1 MSKERHYT
9 PNSYLEYRFLKNWKE
24 VIADAYAYRSLIGRF
39 VRVGLTQQYKKS
51 FLGVAWIL
59 VSPLISVLLW
69 VLLHASGMFDPGTTP
84 VPYVG
89 FVFISNVIWSFFI
102 SFYKGISETYT
113 GRGGELLQ
121 NNFPHIVIV
130 AEKIVLALINFAI
143 PFLLSVLVLAYFN
156 VSFGF
161 TSLLFPLAIIPL
173 MLLGTGLGLIFSVL
187 KTVAVDFTTLFDNS
201 IELLK
206 YVTPVV
212 YATTVSNTTL
222 QMVIRLNP
230 LTYLIDFP
238 RNLLLNQGFANWELF
253 LYCSVGSL
261 LFFILALRFFFI
273 SGPVISEK
281 IIA

>member
-1 MSKERHYT
+1 MSKQRHYT
-9 PNSYLEYRFLKNWKE
+9 PHSYLEYRFLQNWRE
-24 VIADAYAYRSLIGRF
+24 IATDIYAYRSLIGRF

-59 VSPLISVLLW
+59 VSPLIAVLLW
-69 VLLHASGMFDPGTTP
+69 VLLHASGMFNPGSTP

-89 FVFISNVIWSFFI
+89 FVFISNVLWSFFI

-121 NNFPHIVIV
+121 NNFPHIIVV

-143 PFLLSVLVLAYFN
+143 PFLLSILVLAYFN
-156 VSFGF
+156 VPFGI

-187 KTVAVDFTTLFDNS
+187 KTVAVDLSTLFDNS

-206 YVTPVV
+206 YLTPVV
-212 YATTVSNTTL
+212 YATTVSNITL
-222 QMVIRLNP
+222 QSVIKFNP
-230 LTYLIDFP
+230 LTYLVDFP
-238 RNLLLNQGFANWELF
+238 RNILLQQGFENWEAY
-253 LYCSVGSL
+253 LYCSFGSL
-261 LFFILALRFFFI
+261 LFFILSLRFFYI